1 MTTNYAIQ
9 TFQLSKQF
17 GKRQVVSKLNLAVP
31 KGEIYGFLGPNGAGK
46 TTTIKMLL
54 GLSKPTQGHILLLGK
69 DMKKQRNEILKKVGS
84 LVEYPTYYGHLSG
97 YENLK
102 VITQVLGL
110 NPKRIDEVLRL
121 VRLSKDAH
129 RLAKSYSLGMKQRL
143 GIAASLIAEPELLI
157 LDEPTNGLDPAGIQ
171 EIREL
176 ITQLPKQTGATLF
189 ISSHLLFE
197 IEQVATHVG
206 IISQGKLIYQDT
218 LQTLKQQTTSSQV
231 EFVVSSP
238 EKAFNL
244 IKSMGLPATLDQ
256 GIITLY
262 QLDQENTAYLIQN
275 LVQHYFSIYEVKRK
289 ESSLEDIFIQLTGK
303 GKSL

>member
-1 MTTNYAIQ
+1 
-9 TFQLSKQF
+9 
-17 GKRQVVSKLNLAVP
+17 
-31 KGEIYGFLGPNGAGK
+31 
-46 TTTIKMLL
+46 
-54 GLSKPTQGHILLLGK
+54 
-69 DMKKQRNEILKKVGS
+69 
-84 LVEYPTYYGHLSG
+84 
-97 YENLK
+97 
-102 VITQVLGL
+102 
-110 NPKRIDEVLRL
+110 
-121 VRLSKDAH
+121 
-129 RLAKSYSLGMKQRL
+129 MKQRL